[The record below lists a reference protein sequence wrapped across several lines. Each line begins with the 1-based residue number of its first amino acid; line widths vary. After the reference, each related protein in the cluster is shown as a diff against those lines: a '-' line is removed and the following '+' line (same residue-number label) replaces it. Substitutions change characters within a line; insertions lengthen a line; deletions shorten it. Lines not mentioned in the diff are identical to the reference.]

1 MLDAL
6 VKETGRHY
14 SGNLDVRWARKDKT
28 LRNSDVT
35 IAAGAIVSISPYLTH
50 HDPETWTNPDSYYP
64 ERWIE
69 QPGLVQELNDG
80 TQLRYIPFGAGS
92 HRCPGEKM
100 ATMLAK
106 TVVATMVQNAE
117 LEWGTGGAAQD
128 TTSLDFSKVGSP
140 WLKGDVHVV
149 VKSN

>member
-1 MLDAL
+1 
-6 VKETGRHY
+6 
-14 SGNLDVRWARKDKT
+14 
-28 LRNSDVT
+28 
-35 IAAGAIVSISPYLTH
+35 
-50 HDPETWTNPDSYYP
+50 
-64 ERWIE
+64 
-69 QPGLVQELNDG
+69 
-80 TQLRYIPFGAGS
+80 
-92 HRCPGEKM
+92 M